1 MAIIAKRIGTSGAN
15 FTELPNMEYVSQKS
29 DLPSPSAGVITLLA
43 DTTYFFIGT
52 IDLTG
57 DRLVGDSNTC
67 LLGNSSENAFLT
79 STGLGAGVALFTTD
93 YTTPIRH
100 ISFKDV
106 DTAIDID
113 GSRSGQNPALD
124 WYGVNFVNV
133 PNVGTI
139 KDVDNWIYSTGAV
152 LNSRGLKFD
161 GSIGTVGASNS
172 IFVGDGSAG
181 NIVEILSTANI
192 TRRFRIIYSSVVA
205 FASTTGIDVDVSAT
219 IPVEGYILDTINFSG
234 GSTYLAGVDY
244 LDNKSSFVRCIGIN
258 NTTEIGNYYMTG
270 NSTAT
275 TISVASTPV
284 KVAGITTAN
293 AINQKFSHIDNRLT
307 FTGAL
312 ANTFE
317 VNSIATFITSN
328 NRDIKLS
335 IAKNGT
341 VIADSSVP
349 VTSDNAGKAH
359 AVPMQ
364 TILEMQT
371 NDYIEI
377 FVQNDTDTNS
387 ITVEY
392 LSTTIKV
399 LEF

>member
-1 MAIIAKRIGTSGAN
+1 
-15 FTELPNMEYVSQKS
+15 
-29 DLPSPSAGVITLLA
+29 
-43 DTTYFFIGT
+43 
-52 IDLTG
+52 
-57 DRLVGDSNTC
+57 
-67 LLGNSSENAFLT
+67 
-79 STGLGAGVALFTTD
+79 
-93 YTTPIRH
+93 
-100 ISFKDV
+100 
-106 DTAIDID
+106 
-113 GSRSGQNPALD
+113 
-124 WYGVNFVNV
+124 
-133 PNVGTI
+133 
-139 KDVDNWIYSTGAV
+139 
-152 LNSRGLKFD
+152 
-161 GSIGTVGASNS
+161 
-172 IFVGDGSAG
+172 
-181 NIVEILSTANI
+181 
-192 TRRFRIIYSSVVA
+192 
-205 FASTTGIDVDVSAT
+205 
-219 IPVEGYILDTINFSG
+219 
-234 GSTYLAGVDY
+234 
-244 LDNKSSFVRCIGIN
+244 
-258 NTTEIGNYYMTG
+258 MTG

-317 VNSIATFITSN
+317 VNAIATFITSN

-377 FVQNDTDTNS
+377 FVQNDTDTDN

>member
-1 MAIIAKRIGTSGAN
+1 M
-15 FTELPNMEYVSQKS
+15 
-29 DLPSPSAGVITLLA
+29 
-43 DTTYFFIGT
+43 
-52 IDLTG
+52 
-57 DRLVGDSNTC
+57 
-67 LLGNSSENAFLT
+67 
-79 STGLGAGVALFTTD
+79 
-93 YTTPIRH
+93 
-100 ISFKDV
+100 
-106 DTAIDID
+106 
-113 GSRSGQNPALD
+113 
-124 WYGVNFVNV
+124 
-133 PNVGTI
+133 
-139 KDVDNWIYSTGAV
+139 
-152 LNSRGLKFD
+152 
-161 GSIGTVGASNS
+161 
-172 IFVGDGSAG
+172 
-181 NIVEILSTANI
+181 EILSTANI

-392 LSTTIKV
+392 LSTTNID
-399 LEF
+399 